1 MAGPAGCVEAMTA
14 CTASRSKNRCGLGL
28 PLNGSQR
35 EGATRISVCIPMV
48 PSYALRR
55 TQMRALPYTISLMSS
70 CTTPATAAFGLLPL
84 RLRWRSQCCAAAPN
98 ANPNPE
104 THMVTPTPGPRAPD
118 SNSTRKAGIEHRAHP
133 EPNTHPI
140 PAPSLTNLVHART
153 RLLPVT
159 SHADAIPTN
168 LTRPGDPSPTEN
180 PTKPPSPIFTSH
192 TQIHPA

>member
-1 MAGPAGCVEAMTA
+1 
-14 CTASRSKNRCGLGL
+14 
-28 PLNGSQR
+28 
-35 EGATRISVCIPMV
+35 MV

-70 CTTPATAAFGLLPL
+70 CNTPATAAVGLLPL

-118 SNSTRKAGIEHRAHP
+118 SNSTRIAGIEHRAHP

-153 RLLPVT
+153 
-159 SHADAIPTN
+159 HAT
-168 LTRPGDPSPTEN
+168 LTRDITRRCHPNKPNPPWRSLPHREPHKAAVPDLHVAHPDPSCLATA
-180 PTKPPSPIFTSH
+180 SLL
-192 TQIHPA
+192 